1 MVQKS
6 TTNGDLVGPMFGFGR
21 PQMGEETE
29 YRQRA
34 APLSAKPQPAR
45 PATAAMDLT
54 DKPKAWLL
62 IGRGGSGKT
71 VLARW
76 MGWRMTEMGRAA
88 MIAALDPTN
97 RSLATWFA
105 GVEQPELS
113 DPSYTARWLRSALS
127 HLMAERASG
136 VFDFGGGDIS
146 LRTVIDMAPALA
158 DDMIGAGVEPV
169 ACYCIGPSQ
178 DDLTSLGSLEESG
191 FQPRSTLLVLN
202 EGKADSMLSREE
214 AFTRV
219 LRHSDFRAAIGRG
232 ALPVWMPR
240 LEPDVMDQIEGKHIT
255 FGQARDGQVPE
266 GKTFLPIGGL
276 ERSMVGRWLDRMEQA
291 FQPIATWLP

>member
-1 MVQKS
+1 MAQTKTDATVVP
-6 TTNGDLVGPMFGFGR
+6 LFGFGR
-21 PQMGEETE
+21 AQIDDETE

-34 APLSAKPQPAR
+34 APLSAKSRAAEPV
-45 PATAAMDLT
+45 TAVIDLAG
-54 DKPKAWLL
+54 KPKVWLL

-76 MGWRMTEMGRAA
+76 MGWRMTELGRAA

-127 HLMAERASG
+127 HLMQTKFSG
-136 VFDFGGGDIS
+136 IFDFGGGDIS
-146 LRTVIDMAPALA
+146 LRTVIEMAPTLA
-158 DDMIGAGVEPV
+158 EDMIGAGVEPI

-178 DDLTSLGSLEESG
+178 DDLTSLGSLEEG
-191 FQPRSTLLVLN
+191 RFRPRSTVLVLN

-214 AFTRV
+214 AFARV
-219 LRHSDFRAAIGRG
+219 LRHSDFRAAVARG
-232 ALPVWMPR
+232 AIAIWMPR
-240 LEPDVMDQIEGKHIT
+240 LEPDVMDQIEGKHVT

-266 GKTFLPIGGL
+266 GKTFPPIGGL
-276 ERSMVGRWLDRMEQA
+276 DRSMVGRWLDRMEQA
-291 FQPIATWLP
+291 FQPVTTWLP